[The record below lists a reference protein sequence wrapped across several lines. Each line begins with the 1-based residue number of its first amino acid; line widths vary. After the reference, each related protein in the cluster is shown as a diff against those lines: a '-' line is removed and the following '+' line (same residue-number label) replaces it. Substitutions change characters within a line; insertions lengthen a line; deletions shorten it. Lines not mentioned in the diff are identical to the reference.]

1 MTISIGFASASQAN
15 NPGELYGHADMALY
29 HAKETGRNRSVIYE
43 DGMQKNYIGKN
54 WLIYRT

>member
-1 MTISIGFASASQAN
+1 
-15 NPGELYGHADMALY
+15 MALY